1 MATLSHNS
9 HTESKSTTTRAVD
22 DDAIDRVS
30 CRLETL
36 FEQAKLAADARDPE
50 LLESI
55 LRELSI
61 LNDIKIYLAEPGN
74 HPEPFRAIIESLDP
88 AMNQIALFPMAGS
101 LEADNRV
108 CREIERRWTSQIAEK
123 S

>member
-22 DDAIDRVS
+22 DDAIDKLS

-36 FEQAKLAADARDPE
+36 FEQAKLAADARNPE

-61 LNDIKIYLAEPGN
+61 LNDIKLYLAET
-74 HPEPFRAIIESLDP
+74 EPFQAIIDRW
-88 AMNQIALFPMAGS
+88 I
-101 LEADNRV
+101 
-108 CREIERRWTSQIAEK
+108 RRGRQPGLSRD
-123 S
+123 